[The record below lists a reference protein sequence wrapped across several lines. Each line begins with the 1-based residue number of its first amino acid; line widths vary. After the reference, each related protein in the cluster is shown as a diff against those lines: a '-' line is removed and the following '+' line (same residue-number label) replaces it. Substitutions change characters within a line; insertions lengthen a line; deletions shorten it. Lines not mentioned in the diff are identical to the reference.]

1 MTDLINAIAHSNI
14 FAESASDLI
23 REEFGLL
30 KFLITFSYTVITA
43 IAAFLGFNTWKSLKE
58 SKEQI
63 SELVEQA
70 VTKEIAERISQR
82 IEDVERIVKQ
92 EAIVSTTKVKYC
104 LPMLNPDIESL
115 QEYQLLKNRGFN
127 TAPAANYERKSSF
140 SNCDV
145 VVMDFVNGEF
155 PEDEE
160 VIDILTNVADII
172 SERSTIVIYIK
183 RRVDKLDN
191 IFSDRDIYYTP
202 ANNVLTLMGRVI
214 DAAQINK
221 AFAGLK

>member
-92 EAIVSTTKVKYC
+92 EAIVSTTKVRYC

-127 TAPAANYERKSSF
+127 IAPAANYERKSSF
-140 SNCDV
+140 GNCDV
-145 VVMDFVNGEF
+145 VVMDYVNGEF
-155 PEDEE
+155 PDDEE
-160 VIDILTNVADII
+160 VIDVLTKVADKI
-172 SERSTIVIYIK
+172 SKRSTIVIYIK
-183 RRVDKLDN
+183 RRVNKLDS